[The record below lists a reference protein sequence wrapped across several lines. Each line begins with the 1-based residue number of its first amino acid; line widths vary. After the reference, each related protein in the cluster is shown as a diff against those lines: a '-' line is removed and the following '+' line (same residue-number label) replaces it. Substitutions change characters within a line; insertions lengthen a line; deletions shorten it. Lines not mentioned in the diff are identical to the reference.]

1 LGRRGPVLIESAR
14 DLSKDAT
21 GGREDGAAL
30 GHAYYLLRISNM
42 ALGQTDDEPARLALP
57 ILEEAGDLVLQ
68 SNLLNNLGIEAYM
81 WAAGTKPLS
90 CTGGAAS

>member
-1 LGRRGPVLIESAR
+1 MLL
-14 DLSKDAT
+14 
-21 GGREDGAAL
+21 AAAKTAPL

-42 ALGQTDDEPARLALP
+42 TGQTDDEPARLALP

-81 WAAGTKPLS
+81 WAATTKPLS

>member
-1 LGRRGPVLIESAR
+1 MLDAAFASRAGR
-14 DLSKDAT
+14 DLDV
-21 GGREDGAAL
+21 R
-30 GHAYYLLRISNM
+30 
-42 ALGQTDDEPARLALP
+42 ALP

-68 SNLLNNLGIEAYM
+68 STLLNNLGIEAYM